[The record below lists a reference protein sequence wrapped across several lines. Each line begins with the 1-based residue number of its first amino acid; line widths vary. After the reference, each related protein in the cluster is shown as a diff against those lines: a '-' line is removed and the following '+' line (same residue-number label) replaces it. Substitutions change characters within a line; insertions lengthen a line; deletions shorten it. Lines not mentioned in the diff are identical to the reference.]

1 MNQREIAEREASL
14 SVAVL
19 RTGPLEAE
27 GPRSPVEPGQAAQFR
42 LEAMVTEHF
51 DSLWRFM
58 RQLGLPESDVDDGV
72 QEVLMVAARRLADIQ
87 IGRERAF
94 LMSSA
99 VRVASTLRRTRA
111 RRRELIDDGLL
122 DLADLAP
129 SPETSLD
136 LNRSRRLLDAVLD
149 QLPTPLRAIF
159 VLYELEELTMAE
171 IAALLDLPP
180 GTVASRLRRARA
192 RFDKKIHAI
201 EAEFTRR
208 ERRA

>member
-1 MNQREIAEREASL
+1 MTHREIAEREVSL
-14 SVAVL
+14 SAAVL

-27 GPRSPVEPGQAAQFR
+27 RPRSPVEPGQAAEPR
-42 LEAMVTEHF
+42 LEAMVSEHF
-51 DSLWRFM
+51 DSLWRFL

-87 IGRERAF
+87 IGSERAF

-99 VRVASTLRRTRA
+99 VRVASTLRRARA
-111 RRRELIDDGLL
+111 RRRELIDDELF
-122 DLADLAP
+122 DLADLGP
-129 SPETSLD
+129 SPEASLD

-192 RFDKKIHAI
+192 RFDKKIRAI
-201 EAEFTRR
+201 EAEFNRR